1 MGLGIPEQNMIQAI
15 AENDIR
21 KAKKNALIALQ
32 SDNTQKNRYFVKK
45 YTSILTSEGSNLFEL
60 PYDIRDLLVCEDVS
74 LSFRESR
81 YYISDKQKEIAD
93 KIFRLSKVSQKLME
107 LQIPYKNATLL
118 YGPPGTGK
126 TLFGRYIA
134 YKKELPFCYLNF
146 YCTTIF

>member
-118 YGPPGTGK
+118 YGPAGTGK

-134 YKKELPFCYLNF
+134 YKKELPFC
-146 YCTTIF
+146 

>member
-60 PYDIRDLLVCEDVS
+60 PYDIRAVKHS
-74 LSFRESR
+74 
-81 YYISDKQKEIAD
+81 
-93 KIFRLSKVSQKLME
+93 
-107 LQIPYKNATLL
+107 
-118 YGPPGTGK
+118 
-126 TLFGRYIA
+126 
-134 YKKELPFCYLNF
+134 
-146 YCTTIF
+146 

>member
-118 YGPPGTGK
+118 ASGYRKNLIWKIYRIQKRTS
-126 TLFGRYIA
+126 L
-134 YKKELPFCYLNF
+134 LLS
-146 YCTTIF
+146 